1 MERSGS
7 YNRKPIPRSI
17 LIFAAAG
24 SLPGS
29 FGLWLADASG
39 PFWGWQTVYGWFQ
52 ELARRFLFQ
61 MIRDIELTLDRE
73 RQGREASP
81 SAALMRARRR
91 LDASGTLP
99 WNTDGRRLMVDLT
112 TADISGSAGQA
123 ILDGIRK
130 RWPRVKHL
138 FADGAYHRLKLM
150 EKASDLDFVTD
161 VIRRSDQQK
170 GFKVLPRRWGV
181 ERTFG

>member
-17 LIFAAAG
+17 LIFAAAAG

-112 TADISGSAGQA
+112 TADISGSAGPGHSRWHPQA
-123 ILDGIRK
+123 LALGEASLRRRCLPSPEAHGK
-130 RWPRVKHL
+130 GQRSRL
-138 FADGAYHRLKLM
+138 RHR
-150 EKASDLDFVTD
+150 
-161 VIRRSDQQK
+161 RYPPQ
-170 GFKVLPRRWGV
+170 
-181 ERTFG
+181 